1 MAYAN
6 MSVVSLTMRN
16 MKLISRSRG
25 QTFLLTREEG
35 VHRRRKL
42 FPALEEFEF
51 EEEDEAQE
59 VTAHFLDKFTSR
71 LCRSAYSVS

>member
-1 MAYAN
+1 MPYTN
-6 MSVVSLTMRN
+6 MSVVSLIMRN

-25 QTFLLTREEG
+25 QTFLLAREEG

-71 LCRSAYSVS
+71 LCRSTYSVS

>member
-1 MAYAN
+1 MPYTN
-6 MSVVSLTMRN
+6 MSVVSLIMRN

-51 EEEDEAQE
+51 EEEDEA
-59 VTAHFLDKFTSR
+59 
-71 LCRSAYSVS
+71 